1 MTTRHTAETDPRT
14 SRRPSTV
21 NRIRSRQSGHP
32 TGALGRIIGRA
43 MVKDTAAA
51 NDRAVELLQLTQP
64 GTVLE
69 IGFGQGRT
77 VSKLLTAGHRVIGTD
92 VSAAMVAQASAR
104 NRRACADGRAQLVRS
119 DGITIPFPDDHADA
133 ALSVHTLSFMAE
145 PAATIA
151 EIARVLRPEGR
162 LALACLVGDDP
173 IPAWMDRS
181 IYRIPTIS
189 AIEAMLSA
197 GRFTAIVHEPGHRS
211 AHQTHY
217 FTAELPR

>member
-1 MTTRHTAETDPRT
+1 
-14 SRRPSTV
+14 
-21 NRIRSRQSGHP
+21 
-32 TGALGRIIGRA
+32 
-43 MVKDTAAA
+43 MVKHTAAA
-51 NDRAVELLQLTQP
+51 NDRAVELLQLAQP

-77 VSKLLTAGHRVIGTD
+77 ASRLLGAGHRMAGTD
-92 VSAAMVAQASAR
+92 VSAAMVAEASAR

-119 DGITIPFPDDHADA
+119 DGVTIAFPDDHADA
-133 ALSVHTLSFMAE
+133 ALSVHAIYFMAE

-151 EIARVLRPEGR
+151 EIARVLRPGGR
-162 LALACLVGDDP
+162 VALACLVGDDP
-173 IPAWMDRS
+173 MPAWMDRS

-189 AIEAMLSA
+189 AIEAMLVA
-197 GRFTAIVHEPGHRS
+197 GGFTAIVHEPGRRS